1 MKNHLLFGSILSG
14 RGCTSKFFPYGF
26 FMLALLLSGT
36 VSAQEVKKLALPE
49 AIALGLQNS
58 NSLKLSQ
65 ARIDQA
71 IAQYNQAKD
80 KSLPTGSVSYTYNH
94 AEIPTSTFKMA
105 EEANPYHLPKRADA
119 FLGTFSVQEVIFAGN
134 KLRYAKES
142 TELLTQAA
150 RLDAEKN
157 REDIVYN
164 ITNAYY
170 NLFKLQQS
178 KKVVVQNLQAIDR
191 EIKQAQRFFEQGLVT
206 KNDVLRFQLQRSDVE
221 LTGVDLET
229 NRKIM
234 VYNLN
239 ILLGLPENNDIS
251 VEEVHPPDVQATPVT
266 AYIDSA
272 VANRQELKSLALHSR
287 IADNNIKSIRAD
299 VKPTVL
305 LSTSAYYINPSGALI
320 PPVNRFVAPVTAGA
334 TVAWNFDQLW
344 LNKNKLSEAK
354 IQRIQVDISNTLQ
367 KDQVRTEVN
376 QNYQNYLKALE
387 KIRILETAL
396 VQAQENNRMLE
407 SRYRNNVA
415 PATDRI
421 EAQTQLF
428 QSQINLELARAD
440 AGIAY
445 YTLLKSTGTLTRNK

>member
-1 MKNHLLFGSILSG
+1 
-14 RGCTSKFFPYGF
+14 
-26 FMLALLLSGT
+26 
-36 VSAQEVKKLALPE
+36 
-49 AIALGLQNS
+49 
-58 NSLKLSQ
+58 
-65 ARIDQA
+65 
-71 IAQYNQAKD
+71 
-80 KSLPTGSVSYTYNH
+80 
-94 AEIPTSTFKMA
+94 
-105 EEANPYHLPKRADA
+105 
-119 FLGTFSVQEVIFAGN
+119 
-134 KLRYAKES
+134 
-142 TELLTQAA
+142 LLTQAA

-354 IQRIQVDISNTLQ
+354 MQRIQVDISNTLQ

-387 KIRILETAL
+387 KIRILETSL